1 MQAQHCS
8 DAISRQAVE
17 QRVIICGRSTYASLR
32 VRVSGRGGRNRT
44 THGGRAI
51 DCPAPAGV
59 ACSPTPTTTVHHSA
73 HLSLSRSQP
82 GVQTFSSGIMS
93 SIIARERQISV
104 RDNRASHLLCS
115 PPACLLADSTQ
126 MDATYL
132 TDAASTRKQA
142 STKLKATRNHTCM
155 RAYAGRQEESV
166 PRAGAVVVPC
176 RAGGSGPGDGEISL
190 CHGRK
195 AYPIPSR

>member
-1 MQAQHCS
+1 MIARPPL
-8 DAISRQAVE
+8 AW
-17 QRVIICGRSTYASLR
+17 RVPPRPPPPSTTLP
-32 VRVSGRGGRNRT
+32 
-44 THGGRAI
+44 I
-51 DCPAPAGV
+51 
-59 ACSPTPTTTVHHSA
+59 
-73 HLSLSRSQP
+73 SLSPVASQ
-82 GVQTFSSGIMS
+82 GFSSGIMS

-155 RAYAGRQEESV
+155 RAYQAGRQEESV

-190 CHGRK
+190 LSRTQGISDPLSLAFTALR
-195 AYPIPSR
+195 PSGLLTVHACLTSVGVSQAINAGVSVV

>member
-17 QRVIICGRSTYASLR
+17 QRVIICGRSAYASLR
-32 VRVSGRGGRNRT
+32 VTVSGRGGRNRT

-59 ACSPTPTTTVHHSA
+59 ACSPTPTTTVHHYA
-73 HLSLSRSQP
+73 HLSLSPVASQ
-82 GVQTFSSGIMS
+82 GF
-93 SIIARERQISV
+93 RRSV
-104 RDNRASHLLCS
+104 RGSCHQSSPVNGKYPCEIIEHRICFAHHL
-115 PPACLLADSTQ
+115 PAWLLADSTQ

-142 STKLKATRNHTCM
+142 QN
-155 RAYAGRQEESV
+155 
-166 PRAGAVVVPC
+166 
-176 RAGGSGPGDGEISL
+176 
-190 CHGRK
+190 
-195 AYPIPSR
+195 